1 MPHTKLKDLTLSE
14 MLFLAFWH
22 LHRSGLKRPEWE
34 GVHRKSLVKGVWLG
48 SSDPQPT
55 G

>member
-1 MPHTKLKDLTLSE
+1 MPRIKLKDLTLSE

-22 LHRSGLKRPEWE
+22 LHRSGLKSPEGE
-34 GVHRKSLVKGVWLG
+34 AVHCKSLVRGVQLG